1 MGTLVIRRRVGEAIA
16 IGGGIEIE
24 VIDISRTR
32 VKLGIRAP
40 RTTPVMRAE
49 AITVA
54 AENRSACAFLAAR
67 GMKDVEQIVHTVR
80 SVPAKSA

>member
-1 MGTLVIRRRVGEAIA
+1 MLVIRRRVGEVIA

-54 AENRSACAFLAAR
+54 AENRSASAFLSGR
-67 GMKDVEQIVHTVR
+67 GMKDVEQILRMVR